1 MDKKVIITAALS
13 GTATTKDMAP
23 TVPLT
28 AEEIARETVAVV
40 KAGAS
45 VVHIHV
51 RDDQGLATM
60 DTKKFEQAYFATQK
74 ALDEEG
80 LDAILNLTTSG
91 ASGGT
96 APLEL
101 RLGHL
106 RRLKPELCSFDAGTM
121 NWGCNLVFENTP
133 DFLRE
138 LCRCVSEEGIKPEIE
153 IFDGGMMGNVAYY
166 VNNHMLKTPC
176 HYQFVLGVLGG
187 LEGTVENLLFLKN
200 RLPAR
205 STWSVTGIGKAHI
218 PMMLAGLA
226 LGCDGLRVGLE
237 DNIYMSHGVKAT
249 NVQLVERAVALC
261 RIAGREPATAAQ
273 AREILSL
280 PARGRGK

>member
-1 MDKKVIITAALS
+1 MNKKVIITAALS
-13 GTATTKDMAP
+13 GTTTTKEMAP

-28 AEEIARETVAVV
+28 AEEIAEETVAVV

-51 RDDQGLATM
+51 RDDQGYPTM
-60 DTKKFEQAYFATQK
+60 DTPKFEDAYKATQT
-74 ALDEEG
+74 ALRREG

-91 ASGGT
+91 AAEGT

-106 RRLKPELCSFDAGTM
+106 RSLKPELCSFDAGTM
-121 NWGCNLVFENTP
+121 NWGCRLVFENTP
-133 DFLRE
+133 AFLSE
-138 LCRCVSEEGIKPEIE
+138 LCKCVAEEGIKPEIE

-166 VNNHMLKTPC
+166 IKNGMLKTPC

-187 LEGTVENLLFLKN
+187 LEGTVENLLFLRN
-200 RLPAR
+200 RLPEGA
-205 STWSVTGIGKAHI
+205 TWSVTGIGKAHV

-237 DNIYMSHGVKAT
+237 DNLYLDRGIKAT
-249 NVQLVERAVALC
+249 NVQLVERATALC
-261 RIAGREPATAAQ
+261 RLAGREPATVAE

-280 PARGRGK
+280 PERKRE

>member
-1 MDKKVIITAALS
+1 MEKKVIITAALS
-13 GTATTKDMAP
+13 GTATTKEMAP

-28 AEEIARETVAVV
+28 AEEIAAETVAVV

-51 RDDQGLATM
+51 RDEHGLPTM
-60 DTKKFEQAYFATQK
+60 DTEKFEEAYRATQD
-74 ALDEEG
+74 ALRQER
-80 LDAILNLTTSG
+80 LDAVLNLTTSG

-121 NWGCNLVFENTP
+121 NWGCDLVFENSP
-133 DFLRE
+133 SFLKE
-138 LCRCVSEEGIKPEIE
+138 LCRCIDEVGVKPEIE
-153 IFDGGMMGNVAYY
+153 IFDGGMMGNVEYY
-166 VNNHMLKTPC
+166 VKNGMLKTPC

-200 RLPAR
+200 RLPDGA
-205 STWSVTGIGKAHI
+205 TWSVTGIGKSHVS
-218 PMMLAGLA
+218 MMLAGLA

-237 DNIYMSHGVKAT
+237 DNLYLSRGVKAT
-249 NVQLVERAVALC
+249 NVQLVERAAVLC
-261 RIAGREPATAAQ
+261 RLVGREPATAAE
-273 AREILSL
+273 ARQILSL
-280 PARGRGK
+280 PKRELEE

>member
-1 MDKKVIITAALS
+1 MEKKVILTAALS
-13 GTATTKDMAP
+13 GTATTKEMAP

-28 AEEIARETVAVV
+28 TEEIAEQTVAVV

-51 RDDQGLATM
+51 RDEQGLPTM
-60 DTKKFEQAYFATQK
+60 DTDRFEAAYRAAQA
-74 ALDEEG
+74 ALKTAG
-80 LDAILNLTTSG
+80 LDAVLNLTTSG

-133 DFLRE
+133 AFLNE

-166 VNNHMLKTPC
+166 IRQGMLKLPC

-200 RLPAR
+200 RLPEGA
-205 STWSVTGIGKAHI
+205 TWSVTGIGRDHMT
-218 PMMLAGLA
+218 MMLAGLA

-237 DNIYMSHGVKAT
+237 DNLYLSHGVKAT
-249 NVQLVERAVALC
+249 NVQLVERAAALC
-261 RIAGREPATAAQ
+261 RLVGRQPATAAE
-273 AREILSL
+273 ARAILSL
-280 PARGRGK
+280 PARG